1 LKVVDVLLFADD
13 GLDEGL
19 VALVLFVQVVGLL
32 VDGVELI
39 FEMVNVAGRC
49 AI

>member
-1 LKVVDVLLFADD
+1 MLLFVDD

-19 VALVLFVQVVGLL
+19 VALALSVQVVGLL

-39 FEMVNVAGRC
+39 FELVNFAGHC